1 MPKPKKTAS
10 AGTLDL
16 FAGEPPALAW
26 QKASYA
32 FHSYAYRD
40 PRTVFSAGSGS
51 PVVSPTTVLLGIV
64 ATLFAF
70 GRTEDAKALLPIIH
84 QCEVMVDTPEGIIF
98 FRAFHQ
104 LRRYETDKY
113 DTAKSGPNPRLGLTK
128 INQGTKEYGLV
139 QGEMTLYVAVPNEH
153 ILAVAFGLENLRHL
167 GSHDSL
173 CSLHGK
179 VERCQKPESV
189 IYSTPDQFSTQL
201 STGQVKLEGLR
212 VTRATL
218 SRFKAGLNWQNGKI
232 NWFLSGGNETEQFS
246 CVIQGGLMGTTR
258 GKIYRR
264 QSR

>member
-1 MPKPKKTAS
+1 MAKKVKKAE
-10 AGTLDL
+10 AKNLDL
-16 FAGEPPALAW
+16 FAGEPLPLAW

-40 PRTVFSAGSGS
+40 PRTVFAAGSGS

-70 GRTEDAKALLPIIH
+70 GRTDDAKALLPVIH
-84 QCEVMVDTPEGIIF
+84 QCEVRVDAPEGIIF

-104 LRRYETDKY
+104 LRRYETKKY
-113 DTAKSGPNPRLGLTK
+113 GANPRLGLTK

-153 ILAVAFGLENLRHL
+153 ISAVAFALENLRHL

-173 CSLHGK
+173 CSLQGQ
-179 VERCQKPESV
+179 VERCQKPENV
-189 IYSTPDQFSTQL
+189 IYLTSEEFSEQL
-201 STGQVKLEGLR
+201 VNGQIDMSKLR

-218 SRFKAGLNWQNGKI
+218 SRFKTALTWQSGVI
-232 NWFLSGGNETEQFS
+232 NWFLSGGKETEQIS
-246 CVIQGGLMGTTR
+246 YVISGVIRGTTR
-258 GKIYRR
+258 GKIYRK
-264 QSR
+264 

>member
-1 MPKPKKTAS
+1 MPKPKKTAN
-10 AGTLDL
+10 AATLDL
-16 FAGEPPALAW
+16 FAGEPPALTW

-70 GRTEDAKALLPIIH
+70 GRTEDAKALLPVIH

-104 LRRYETDKY
+104 LRRYETEKY
-113 DTAKSGPNPRLGLTK
+113 GANPRLGLTK

-139 QGEMTLYVAVPNEH
+139 QGQMTLYVAAPNEH
-153 ILAVAFGLENLRHL
+153 IAAVAFALKNLRHL

-173 CSLHGK
+173 CSLQGE
-179 VERCQKPESV
+179 VERCQKPENV
-189 IYSTPDQFSTQL
+189 IYSTPDQFSAQL
-201 STGQVKLEGLR
+201 SSGLIKLEGMR
-212 VTRATL
+212 MTRATL
-218 SRFKAGLNWQNGKI
+218 SRFNSGLIWQDRKI
-232 NWFLSGGNETEQFS
+232 NWFLSGGSETEQAS
-246 CVIQGGLMGTTR
+246 YIIRGGMTGTTR

-264 QSR
+264 Q